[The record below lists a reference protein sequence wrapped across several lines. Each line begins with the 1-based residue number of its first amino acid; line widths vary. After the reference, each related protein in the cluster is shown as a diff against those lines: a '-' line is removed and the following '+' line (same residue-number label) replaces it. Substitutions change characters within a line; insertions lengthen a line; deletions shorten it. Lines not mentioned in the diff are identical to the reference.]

1 MGTGRVSTIV
11 ASTPPSHQRCK
22 VRQTPQ
28 TLTSILAMRLCRGM
42 KSQDGTRSSEN
53 SSDIS
58 RTFFGIFLG
67 LQRILRPFQ
76 GLLIFWVLQH
86 FHASQKDPSKVMKRR
101 RIWRRRKK
109 FVIGQNG
116 VKTFSENKCLLHVDI
131 SGDISWQPIVHV
143 QYISIASTAW

>member
-1 MGTGRVSTIV
+1 
-11 ASTPPSHQRCK
+11 
-22 VRQTPQ
+22 
-28 TLTSILAMRLCRGM
+28 MRLCRGM

-101 RIWRRRKK
+101 RIWRKK
-109 FVIGQNG
+109 SLLLGKMVSRLLVRISAFYMWTLVEISVDNQLY
-116 VKTFSENKCLLHVDI
+116 TFNTSALRQQHDSTKLHDNLRP
-131 SGDISWQPIVHV
+131 SCK
-143 QYISIASTAW
+143 YYAKRT